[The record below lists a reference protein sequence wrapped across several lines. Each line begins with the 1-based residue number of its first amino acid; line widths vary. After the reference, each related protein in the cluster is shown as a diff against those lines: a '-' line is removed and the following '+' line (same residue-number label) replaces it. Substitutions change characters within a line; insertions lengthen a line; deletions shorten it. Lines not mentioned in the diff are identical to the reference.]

1 MINTSETGQ
10 KVADL
15 KTKVVRK
22 IETHLN
28 SFDNFCLTGLRLLD
42 EEGNEILKVGSLNF
56 TCIETMLEENDRI
69 VGVSART
76 LKDWPARYFEF

>member
-1 MINTSETGQ
+1 
-10 KVADL
+10 
-15 KTKVVRK
+15 
-22 IETHLN
+22 
-28 SFDNFCLTGLRLLD
+28 LD